1 MVHRTTEEIMATTI
15 TRDDKGRFE
24 KKTDGSHGNGN
35 ANLGLIAGAAT
46 AGAALG
52 ILAMLGRKAAVQAPT
67 AFAGDWADALAA
79 EHKAVL
85 KLFDAM
91 EATDARNTTKRT
103 ILLAQ
108 LKHALAKHDVEE
120 GNVIYPALREAGR
133 AEAADA
139 LTRDHGHVKQHLYD
153 LDNMPKDSP
162 EFLAKV
168 RRFRADIE
176 KHMTEEET
184 NLFPALRA
192 ELSEAKNRQLT
203 ATMNK
208 EGFKVA

>member
-1 MVHRTTEEIMATTI
+1 MATTI
-15 TRDDKGRFE
+15 ARDHKGRLD
-24 KKTDGSHGNGN
+24 KNNHDAAGKPAGKTSIGV
-35 ANLGLIAGAAT
+35 IAGAAT
-46 AGAALG
+46 AGAAIG

-85 KLFDAM
+85 KLFDAL
-91 EATDARNTTKRT
+91 EATDSTNTTRRA

-133 AEAADA
+133 GDAADA
-139 LTRDHGHVKQHLYD
+139 LIKDHGHVKQHLYD
-153 LDNMPKDSP
+153 LENMPRNSP
-162 EFLAKV
+162 EFLAKI

-176 KHMTEEET
+176 THMTEEET
-184 NLFPALRA
+184 SLFPSLRA

-203 ATMNK
+203 AAMNK

>member
-1 MVHRTTEEIMATTI
+1 MTTTTK
-15 TRDDKGRFE
+15 TKRDEDGKVA
-24 KKTDGSHGNGN
+24 KTTVNS
-35 ANLGLIAGAAT
+35 NLGVIAGAAT
-46 AGAALG
+46 AGAAIG
-52 ILAMLGRKAAVQAPT
+52 MLAMLGRKAAVQAPSVL
-67 AFAGDWADALAA
+67 AGDWADALAA

-85 KLFDAM
+85 KLFDALD
-91 EATDARNTTKRT
+91 ATDTRNTTKRA

-133 AEAADA
+133 TEEADH
-139 LTRDHGHVKQHLYD
+139 LTKDHGYVKQYLYE
-153 LDNMPKDSP
+153 LENTPKDSP
-162 EFLAKV
+162 DFATKLRK
-168 RRFRADIE
+168 FRADIE

-192 ELSEAKNRQLT
+192 QLSEERNKALT
-203 ATMNK
+203 AAMNK